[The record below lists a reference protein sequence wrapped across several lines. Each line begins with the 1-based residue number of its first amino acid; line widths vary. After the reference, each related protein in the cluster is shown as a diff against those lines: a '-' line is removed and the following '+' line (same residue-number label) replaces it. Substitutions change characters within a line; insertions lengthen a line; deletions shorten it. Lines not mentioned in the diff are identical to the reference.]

1 MHDER
6 NIQEISNENRKTI
19 KYGIETSNRPS
30 FLSAYLPNENKLATS
45 SYDFK
50 IKKTGIA
57 ISMFVGYAKLTS
69 KMQGFYKTSDLIN
82 FCEKIKKFEM
92 FILFIYLF
100 IYLFIH
106 SFIHFYQK
114 YKQNILLGIYLY
126 LTISLY
132 IETFII
138 IIKNYIIE
146 KLLLSITFD
155 DISRKI
161 SHQISQFVLV
171 YCEYET

>member
-6 NIQEISNENRKTI
+6 NIQEISNENRKTV
-19 KYGIETSNRPS
+19 KYGIETSNRPP

-106 SFIHFYQK
+106 SFLSKVQTK
-114 YKQNILLGIYLY
+114 YFIRYLFVFNYLIIY
-126 LTISLY
+126 
-132 IETFII
+132 
-138 IIKNYIIE
+138 
-146 KLLLSITFD
+146 
-155 DISRKI
+155 
-161 SHQISQFVLV
+161 
-171 YCEYET
+171 

>member
-6 NIQEISNENRKTI
+6 NIQEISNENRKTV

-82 FCEKIKKFEM
+82 FCEKIKRFEM

-100 IYLFIH
+100 IYSFIH
-106 SFIHFYQK
+106 SFLSKVQTK
-114 YKQNILLGIYLY
+114 YFIRYLFVFNYLIIY
-126 LTISLY
+126 
-132 IETFII
+132 
-138 IIKNYIIE
+138 
-146 KLLLSITFD
+146 
-155 DISRKI
+155 
-161 SHQISQFVLV
+161 
-171 YCEYET
+171 